1 MGAVV
6 TNMEEL
12 TYRLDQYEGPLDLL
26 LSLIAKN
33 KVNIIDI
40 PIATICDQYM
50 EFIENARRLD
60 LTIASEFIVMASEL
74 MLIKSKML
82 LPKENEDAEDPR
94 KVLVDA
100 LLLYQKA
107 KENAKQLRPF
117 YDQYSGRMAKE
128 EDEILPEKGFPIGLD
143 PNKLTDA
150 LSKMLAR
157 IKDIELTPSN
167 LITPLISHKVYSV
180 EEKIDELVL
189 HLRERESASL
199 YTLLSKYETKSE
211 ILAAFLGLLEM
222 IKTERVIMS
231 DSDDDYGDASL
242 TISFSLNPDYVPIT
256 IESEAEG
263 AETLAEE

>member
-1 MGAVV
+1 
-6 TNMEEL
+6 MEEL

-33 KVNIIDI
+33 KVSIIDI
-40 PIATICDQYM
+40 PIASICDQYM
-50 EFIENARRLD
+50 EFIENARRID
-60 LTIASEFIVMASEL
+60 LNIASEFIVMASEL

-82 LPKENEDAEDPR
+82 LPRESDDREDPR

-143 PNKLTDA
+143 PNLLTKA
-150 LSKMLAR
+150 LSKMLNR
-157 IKDIELTPSN
+157 IKDVELTPSN

-180 EEKIDELVL
+180 EEKIDELVYCL
-189 HLRERESASL
+189 RKRERASL
-199 YTLLSKYETKSE
+199 FTLLSSYETKSE

-231 DSDDDYGDASL
+231 EADDSGEDESL
-242 TISFSLNPDYVPIT
+242 TISFTLNPDYVPPSAE
-256 IESEAEG
+256 ESAEAEDQNEYPADQG
-263 AETLAEE
+263 N

>member
-1 MGAVV
+1 
-6 TNMEEL
+6 MEEL

-33 KVNIIDI
+33 KVSIIDI
-40 PIATICDQYM
+40 PIASICDQYM
-50 EFIENARRLD
+50 EFIENARRID
-60 LTIASEFIVMASEL
+60 LNIASEFIVMASEL

-82 LPKENEDAEDPR
+82 LPRESDDHEDPR

-117 YDQYSGRMAKE
+117 YDQYSGRMVKE

-143 PNKLTDA
+143 PNLLTNA
-150 LSKMLAR
+150 LSKMLNR
-157 IKDIELTPSN
+157 IKDVELTPSN

-180 EEKIDELVL
+180 EEKIDELVMC
-189 HLRERESASL
+189 LRERENASL
-199 YTLLSKYETKSE
+199 YALLSRYETKSE

-222 IKTERVIMS
+222 IKTERVLIS
-231 DSDDDYGDASL
+231 EYEEDSVDSSL
-242 TISFSLNPDYVPIT
+242 TISFTLNPDYIPPSVADQA
-256 IESEAEG
+256 EAE
-263 AETLAEE
+263 ASETDNIE